1 MTKQVFQSDILV
13 LFSYFL
19 ANRNAII
26 PRRIMKWQFQI
37 CFAMSSILCVSG
49 RNIGDINRFLTFILS
64 PFLVAM
70 EHILQLHN
78 QFRSC
83 RLIAR
88 NL

>member
-1 MTKQVFQSDILV
+1 MTWQVFQSDILV

-19 ANRNAII
+19 ANRNATILK
-26 PRRIMKWQFQI
+26 RMKWQFQI
-37 CFAMSSILCVSG
+37 CFAMSSFLCVSEQ
-49 RNIGDINRFLTFILS
+49 NIGDINRFLTFIVS

-83 RLIAR
+83 RVIAR

>member
-19 ANRNAII
+19 ANRNATI
-26 PRRIMKWQFQI
+26 PRSIMKWQFQI

-49 RNIGDINRFLTFILS
+49 RNVGDINRFLTFIVS

-70 EHILQLHN
+70 EQIL
-78 QFRSC
+78 
-83 RLIAR
+83 
-88 NL
+88 